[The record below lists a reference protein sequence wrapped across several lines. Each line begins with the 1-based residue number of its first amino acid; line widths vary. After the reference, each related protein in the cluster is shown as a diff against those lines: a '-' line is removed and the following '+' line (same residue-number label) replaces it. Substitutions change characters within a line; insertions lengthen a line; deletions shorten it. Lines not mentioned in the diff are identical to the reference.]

1 MEYNKLERI
10 VLDQQE
16 ELEGFRIGDYCVR
29 KEETLIDLNSNLAQV
44 VIGVRRSGKSTLC
57 INALERAKVRYAYVN
72 FDDER
77 LLDISVDDMDPI
89 LEVLYK
95 IYGDFTHL
103 LLDEVQ
109 NVNGWHLFVNRML
122 RN

>member
-1 MEYNKLERI
+1 MKLAEI
-10 VLDQQE
+10 EKVLLEQQDELRGFSDENFIHRQE
-16 ELEGFRIGDYCVR
+16 EN
-29 KEETLIDLNSNLAQV
+29 LINLNSNLAQV

-109 NVNGWHLFVNRML
+109 NVN
-122 RN
+122 